1 MSGSLTAA
9 ETLLLLAEDF
19 AAAEPL
25 QAVKCLEALLQAESP
40 ALPLV
45 EVRARL
51 RLASLL
57 LEYTDNVAHAKSHL
71 EHAVRRAHTKSA
83 CGKGSTCA
91 CIFAHTRV
99 WAWRR

>member
-71 EHAVRRAHTKSA
+71 EHAVRRAHT
-83 CGKGSTCA
+83 
-91 CIFAHTRV
+91 
-99 WAWRR
+99 